1 MVIAFP
7 KQVSKNCASC
17 FEQCW
22 SFIQSLSVEYSN
34 TAIKT
39 EDFEALE
46 DSDGET
52 GGVEGTITA
61 LLDFVTQ
68 LFEHKAFKKMVQQGL
83 PPLLNSIMTFLQ
95 PSASQVETWRDDPD
109 KFVEGEYKK
118 NILQEMIRLDRSV
131 TNITFCSSIYLK
143 KNDRNDNYDSRQFN
157 FAAK

>member
-109 KFVEGEYKK
+109 KFVEGKFYE
-118 NILQEMIRLDRSV
+118 
-131 TNITFCSSIYLK
+131 
-143 KNDRNDNYDSRQFN
+143 
-157 FAAK
+157 

>member
-1 MVIAFP
+1 MVISITILKRDTFKCLTTMVMAFP
-7 KQVSKNCASC
+7 KPVAKNCAAC

-22 SFIQSLSVEYSN
+22 SFIQSLSVEYLN

-39 EDFEALE
+39 EDFESME

-61 LLDFVTQ
+61 LLDFVTG
-68 LFEHKAFKKMVQQGL
+68 LFEHKAFKKLVEQGL

-109 KFVEGEYKK
+109 KFVEG
-118 NILQEMIRLDRSV
+118 N
-131 TNITFCSSIYLK
+131 
-143 KNDRNDNYDSRQFN
+143 
-157 FAAK
+157 